1 MSPVAVLVSCALASV
16 AAAGEPDPSV
26 DPLPPPPPPATD
38 AAPPAASR
46 GALERPVRV
55 GPKISVLPLP
65 GLIGVG
71 LEARLKDTVTLSV
84 EYGLLPEIHVR
95 GVETSNDGSGTS
107 STISDAS
114 VSYRN
119 LAFGAHWIPWHRAFH
134 LGLSYGQR
142 TVKAT
147 AKGTLT
153 SGGLSASG
161 VATVEATSSYLAP
174 ELGWRWIWDS
184 GFFLGLDLGWQFVL
198 SPSSRVEVPASAFPP
213 DKLKDY
219 TDRANEVASQGFPVL
234 SLLQLG
240 WYF

>member
-1 MSPVAVLVSCALASV
+1 
-16 AAAGEPDPSV
+16 
-26 DPLPPPPPPATD
+26 
-38 AAPPAASR
+38 
-46 GALERPVRV
+46 VRI

-84 EYGLLPEIHVR
+84 EYGLLPEFHVH
-95 GVETSNDGSGTS
+95 GVETSSDGSGTT
-107 STISDAS
+107 STISDMA

-119 LAFGAHWIPWHRAFH
+119 LAFGARWIPWHRAFH

-142 TVKAT
+142 SVKAT
-147 AKGTLT
+147 AKGTVT
-153 SGGLSASG
+153 SGGLSTSG

-174 ELGWRWIWDS
+174 ELGWRWMWES
-184 GFFLGLDLGWQFVL
+184 GFFLGLDLGWQFIV
-198 SPSSRVEVPASAFPP
+198 SPSSRVDVPKNAFPAG
-213 DKLKDY
+213 KLKDY
-219 TDRANEVASQGFPVL
+219 TDLANQVAEQGFPVL